1 MNLNFIYKIFVIFCL
16 VCFLPA
22 SYAITAPVANTQP
35 PGVALVLGGGGAR
48 GFAHIGVLQVLE
60 QYKVPINL
68 IVGTSAGS
76 MIGGLYADNPHADQV
91 GDLLL
96 DAKKSNFVHMSL
108 LHIKNGVFVDKPF
121 QDFFQTNL
129 KAKYF
134 SQLKIKFIAVATDLA
149 TGEMVPFSQGLIVP
163 AINASAA
170 LPPFYHPV
178 AYQGMTLV
186 DGGMSDPVPVDLA
199 RQAHAKV
206 IIAVDISQ
214 DLPPNMPTNLLQIYA
229 RSKLIQL
236 RNFSNESDLGAGV
249 VIKPFV
255 GNVSAFDSTQ
265 KIALVK
271 AGQQATEAA
280 MPQICALLRA
290 NHIPSLCS

>member
-1 MNLNFIYKIFVIFCL
+1 MKFDILFKILITLFVVL
-16 VCFLPA
+16 FLQT
-22 SYAITAPVANTQP
+22 SYAMTVPVANNQNPT
-35 PGVALVLGGGGAR
+35 VALVLGGGGAR

-60 QYKVPINL
+60 EYKVPINL

-76 MIGGLYADNPHADQV
+76 MVGGLYADNPNANQV

-108 LHIKNGVFVDKPF
+108 LHIKNGVFIDKPF
-121 QDFFQTNL
+121 QEFFQTNL
-129 KAKYF
+129 KAKDF

-149 TGEMVPFSQGLIVP
+149 TGAMVPFSQGLIVP

-178 AYQGMTLV
+178 NYQGMTLV

-199 RQAHAKV
+199 KQAHAKI

-236 RNFSNESDLGAGV
+236 RNFSDLSDKGANV

-265 KIALVK
+265 KITLVK
-271 AGQQATEAA
+271 AGQQATEAV
-280 MPQICALLRA
+280 MPEICTLLRE
-290 NHIPSLCS
+290 NHIPSRCS